1 MLKRLISITN
11 VSCERG
17 LAFRG
22 EDRQLWSVENG
33 NYFGTLYIYIPPC
46 PAHPVARK
54 ARKPSLQTMCPQR
67 TSDAELTISLLLTS
81 LSVNLIDLTMKP
93 SGRVCGNR
101 LLKQI

>member
-1 MLKRLISITN
+1 MGWRFVAKIDNYGQLKMET
-11 VSCERG
+11 
-17 LAFRG
+17 
-22 EDRQLWSVENG
+22 
-33 NYFGTLYIYIPPC
+33 TLVRYIYITPC